1 MNINFELYKIFYT
14 VAISGSISGGA
25 LKLNISQP
33 AVTSSIKTLEAEL
46 GGKLFIRTPKGVVL
60 TNEGKE
66 LFDYIKEGMNY
77 FINGTNKF
85 MSYKNLDEGSINIGA
100 TTIVSENYLM
110 LYIKKFHELYP
121 NIQIN
126 ITNDLTSNLLK
137 ELRNGNLDIVIS
149 AIPNSE
155 IKDLDI
161 NYLMDLHD
169 IFVGDIKYKD
179 MEKINIEE
187 LLKNDILIQK
197 NPSITRVNFDKFLK
211 DNNLS
216 CTPKMEVVSHNLL
229 AKFVISGFGIGI
241 LTKEFICSLLNND
254 LFEITTTIDIPVR
267 KLGYIIKKDRVV
279 SFATKEFINLLKD

>member
-33 AVTSSIKTLEAEL
+33 AVTSSIKTLEDEL

-66 LFDYIKEGMNY
+66 LFYYIKEGMNY

-85 MSYKNLDEGSINIGA
+85 ISYKNLDEGSINIGA

-179 MEKINIEE
+179 MGKINIEE

-279 SFATKEFINLLKD
+279 SFAAKEFIKLIKK